1 MYILQVASLKHTC
14 ISFSM
19 ANNNLTLVKSQLL
32 NFHISLGTQEHQI
45 IKMTLLTS
53 DIAVPASVLPTGRHL
68 LLGNTQVVK
77 SCWQSNTACL
87 RGFPLFFQWFL
98 LISVFNSLL
107 NLLYKPAITGDS
119 LILITAVLN
128 IYSHQNIT
136 SIIKK

>member
-53 DIAVPASVLPTGRHL
+53 DIAVPASVLSTGRHL

-77 SCWQSNTACL
+77 SGWQSNTACL